1 MFKESLDSHFS
12 KEIENI
18 LRFFGNK
25 YTLNKFYFELKEYLP
40 EDEIDILIKKDAEIF
55 KNNLHKSL
63 LPLFETFMKESY
75 DAIMNSIDSDNPFD
89 LNS

>member
-1 MFKESLDSHFS
+1 M
-12 KEIENI
+12 
-18 LRFFGNK
+18 
-25 YTLNKFYFELKEYLP
+25 
-40 EDEIDILIKKDAEIF
+40 IKKDAEIF

-89 LNS
+89 LNYEKLREVSLNYEENQKSIVSAEIRKEFLRRKNQFEE